1 MIRESGSEKKKARF
15 SDRSRSEVTKRE
27 RSGETSASAKLRKDT
42 CERVKRAPVRIC
54 VCVCVCVKERVRD
67 RRGEQGEGTREKERD
82 RTPSTPILLPPTF
95 SISSTASSS
104 FSSLPPHVPV
114 PSFSQAES
122 NQYFGKVRGRSIR
135 ACRSRHR
142 SSFAQISRE
151 SATNDQRPIGED
163 RRWSGSSR
171 FDGPSLKS
179 TGKYRTSTILNREP
193 TCATRYPR
201 WYRRFARLRSGRAQ
215 ILPGSK
221 AIGRKRARGRRASS
235 SGMFNETRR

>member
-67 RRGEQGEGTREKERD
+67 RQGEQGEGTREEERD

-142 SSFAQISRE
+142 PSFAQISRE

-171 FDGPSLKS
+171 FDGPRPKVYGEIPHLDDTKS
-179 TGKYRTSTILNREP
+179 RSYVCNAISPVVSSFRDTSKRKSPDSTWVEGDRKK
-193 TCATRYPR
+193 AGTRSS
-201 WYRRFARLRSGRAQ
+201 RFFLRDV
-215 ILPGSK
+215 
-221 AIGRKRARGRRASS
+221 
-235 SGMFNETRR
+235 

>member
-1 MIRESGSEKKKARF
+1 MIRESGGEKKKARF

-27 RSGETSASAKLRKDT
+27 RSGETSARLRKDT
-42 CERVKRAPVRIC
+42 CERVKRAPVRAC
-54 VCVCVCVKERVRD
+54 VCVFVCVCVKERVSGRQ
-67 RRGEQGEGTREKERD
+67 GGQGEGTREEERD

-142 SSFAQISRE
+142 PSFAQISRE
-151 SATNDQRPIGED
+151 SATNDQRPISED
-163 RRWSGSSR
+163 RRWSCSSSR
-171 FDGPSLKS
+171 FDGPSQK
-179 TGKYRTSTILNREP
+179 STILNREP
-193 TCATRYPR
+193 TRATRYPR
-201 WYRRFARLRSGRAQ
+201 WYRGFARLPSGRVQ
-215 ILPGSK
+215 ILPGSR
-221 AIGRKRARGRRASS
+221 AIGGRKRARGRRASS
-235 SGMFNETRR
+235 SRVFNRT